1 MEIRNGIIIS
11 ANPYKDKNLICS
23 LLCEDEIISF
33 EVLSFFNSKKGYTND
48 IQVLN
53 FGEFELYKGPTSY
66 FKLKNYKIERSLYNS
81 VYADSDLLMGY
92 EYLKEIL
99 IKVPPVDE
107 FYKYSKLIK
116 LTIEKI
122 LLDKSNIN
130 VYLLL
135 FVSFYLRF
143 IGYSIANVLE
153 KEVDLAL
160 HEYTKESGEVLG
172 QSLNEY
178 LKFKEIYNKLFKNKY
193 LDALKIVES
202 APKEMVRI
210 VLINV
215 SRIFERLVNIK
226 INSLQFF

>member
-1 MEIRNGIIIS
+1 MEIKNGIIIS

-66 FKLKNYKIERSLYNS
+66 FKLKSYKIERSLYNS
-81 VYADSDLLMGY
+81 VYADSDLLIGY

-99 IKVPPVDE
+99 IKIPVDE

-122 LLDKSNIN
+122 LLNKSNIN
-130 VYLLL
+130 AYLLL

-172 QSLNEY
+172 QSLNENLKKFIINY
-178 LKFKEIYNKLFKNKY
+178 LKIS
-193 LDALKIVES
+193 I
-202 APKEMVRI
+202 
-210 VLINV
+210 
-215 SRIFERLVNIK
+215 
-226 INSLQFF
+226 